1 MTNPKK
7 VIFHKGV
14 DIMSTKANYKT
25 EEIGTGKIGFSKT
38 RSIIETAFYGNNVVP
53 VNTLKEAYNLA
64 KNSPGTIVTDLPV
77 YRGEEFGLDRDA
89 KVLLFNDGA
98 VTGRYA
104 AARRIKGEPGVD
116 DVKLDKVVMDAVYK
130 TRFKKMY
137 HATVFVGL
145 DPEFMVKA
153 HLLIPEGEENLMYS
167 WMLNFQY
174 MSDEYV
180 KMYKNS
186 KAVGDGKEA
195 DIYIL
200 SDPQWA
206 PVESPDV
213 DYSCLSDPLTL
224 CYFDTNENCAAI
236 LGMKYFGEHKKG
248 TLTMAWAIANRNG
261 YASCH
266 GGQKEY
272 LLDDGSKFVASVYGL
287 SGSGKSTLT
296 HAKHGGKYEIKVL
309 HDDAFII
316 NTDTCASIALEP
328 TYFDKTAD
336 YPAGCPDNKY
346 LLTCQNCGATLD
358 EDGKVQLVTE
368 DIRNGNGRAIKSKLW
383 SPNRVDKIDAPVNA
397 IFWIMKDPTI
407 PPVVK
412 LKGASL
418 ASVMGATLA
427 TKTSTAERVAAGTDL
442 NALRIV
448 PYANPFRTYPL
459 KNDYVKFKKL
469 VEEKNV
475 DCYIINTGDF
485 MGKKVKP
492 ADTLG
497 ILEAI
502 VEKRAEFKKWGPFS
516 DIEIMDWE
524 GFDVDM
530 NDKDY
535 VEALK
540 NAMQNRVNAI
550 EGFAVNKEGYD
561 KLPDE
566 ALEAVKKVVAE
577 LN

>member
-1 MTNPKK
+1 
-7 VIFHKGV
+7 
-14 DIMSTKANYKT
+14 MSTKANYKLD
-25 EEIGTGKIGFSKT
+25 EIGAGKVGFSKT
-38 RSIIETAFYGNNVVP
+38 RSIIEAAFYGNNVVK
-53 VNTLKEAYNLA
+53 VNTLREAYELA
-64 KNSPGTIVTDLPV
+64 KNSPGTIVTDMPV
-77 YRGEEFGLDRDA
+77 YRAEEVGLDEDS

-116 DVKLDKVVMDAVYK
+116 DVKLDKVVMDAIYETRWK
-130 TRFKKMY
+130 TMY
-137 HATVFVGL
+137 HAEVFIGL

-153 HLLIPEGEENLMYS
+153 HLLIPEGEENILYN

-174 MSDEYV
+174 MSDEYI
-180 KMYKNS
+180 KMYKES
-186 KAVGDGKEA
+186 KPVGDGKEA
-195 DIYIL
+195 DIYIF
-200 SDPQWA
+200 SDPQWF
-206 PVESPDV
+206 PQERPDV

-224 CYFDTNENCAAI
+224 CYFDTDENCAAI
-236 LGMKYFGEHKKG
+236 LGMRYFGEHKKG
-248 TLTMAWAIANRNG
+248 TLTMAWALANRNG

-272 LLDDGSKFVASVYGL
+272 LLADGSKFVASVYGL

-296 HAKHGGKYEIKVL
+296 HAKHNGKYEIKVL

-328 TYFDKTAD
+328 SYFDKTAD
-336 YPAGCPDNKY
+336 YPTGCPDNKY
-346 LLTCQNCGATLD
+346 LLTTQNCSATKD
-358 EDGKVQLVTE
+358 EDGKIQLVTE

-412 LKGASL
+412 LKGSAL

-427 TKTSTAERVAAGTDL
+427 TKTSSAERVAAGTDM
-442 NALRIV
+442 NAIRIV

-459 KNDYVKFKKL
+459 VNDYEKFKKL

-485 MGKKVKP
+485 MGKKVQPK
-492 ADTLG
+492 DTLG
-497 ILEAI
+497 ILETI
-502 VEKRAEFKKWGPFS
+502 VEGKASFTQWGPFE

-524 GFDVDM
+524 GFDVSLD
-530 NDKDY
+530 DADY
-535 VEALK
+535 KAQLK
-540 NAMQNRVNAI
+540 AAMQTRVKAV
-550 EGFAVNKEGYD
+550 EDFAANKGGYD

-566 ALEAVKKVVAE
+566 ALAALQKLVDV
-577 LN
+577 L

>member
-1 MTNPKK
+1 MA
-7 VIFHKGV
+7 
-14 DIMSTKANYKT
+14 TKAYYPIS
-25 EEIGTGKIGFSKT
+25 EIGAGKTGFSKT
-38 RSIIETAFYGNNVVP
+38 RSIIEAAFYGNNVVKI
-53 VNTLKEAYNLA
+53 NTLKEAYDLA
-64 KNSPGTIVTDLPV
+64 KNSPGTVVTDMPI
-77 YRGEEFGLDRDA
+77 YRGDEIGLERDS

-104 AARRIKGEPGVD
+104 GARRIKGEPGVD
-116 DVKLDKVVMDAVYK
+116 AAKLDKVVMDAVYETRWK
-130 TRFKKMY
+130 TMY
-137 HATVFVGL
+137 HAEVYIGL

-153 HLLIPEGEENLMYS
+153 HLLIPEGEENIMYS

-180 KMYKNS
+180 RMYKNS
-186 KAVGDGKEA
+186 KPVGDGKEA
-195 DIYIL
+195 DVYIF

-206 PVESPDV
+206 PTNHPDV

-272 LLDDGSKFVASVYGL
+272 TLADGRKYVASVYGL

-296 HAKHGGKYEIKVL
+296 HAKHGGKYDIKVL

-328 TYFDKTAD
+328 SYFDKTAD
-336 YPAGCPDNKY
+336 YPTGCEDNKY
-346 LLTCQNCGATLD
+346 LLTAQNCSATLD

-383 SPNRVDKIDAPVNA
+383 SPNRVDKLDAPVNA

-412 LKGASL
+412 LKGSAL

-427 TKTSTAERVAAGTDL
+427 TKTSSAERVAAGTDL

-459 KNDYVKFKKL
+459 ANDYEKFKKL

-497 ILEAI
+497 ILETI
-502 VEKRAEFKKWGPFS
+502 VEEKAEFKPWGPFS

-524 GFDVDM
+524 GFVPDL
-530 NDKDY
+530 KDPEY
-535 VEALK
+535 VGQLK
-540 NAMQNRVNAI
+540 ARMQDRVNAV
-550 EGFAVNKEGYD
+550 EGFATKKDGYD

-566 ALEAVKKVVAE
+566 ALAALKKVVDEANT
-577 LN
+577 L

>member
-1 MTNPKK
+1 
-7 VIFHKGV
+7 
-14 DIMSTKANYKT
+14 MSTKAYYPIA
-25 EEIGTGKIGFSKT
+25 EIGAGKTGFSKT
-38 RSIIETAFYGNNVVP
+38 RSIIEAAFYGNNVVK
-53 VNTLKEAYNLA
+53 VNTLKEAYELA
-64 KNSPGTIVTDLPV
+64 KDSPGTIVTDMPV
-77 YRGEEFGLDRDA
+77 YRGEEFGLEKDA

-116 DVKLDKVVMDAVYK
+116 DKKLDKVVMDAVYEARWK
-130 TRFKKMY
+130 IMY
-137 HATVFVGL
+137 HAEVYVGL

-153 HLLIPEGEENLMYS
+153 HLLIPEGEENVMYS

-195 DIYIL
+195 DIYIF
-200 SDPQWA
+200 SDPQWF
-206 PVESPDV
+206 PGERPDV

-224 CYFDTNENCAAI
+224 CYFDTDQNCAAI
-236 LGMKYFGEHKKG
+236 LGMRYFGEHKKG

-272 LLDDGSKFVASVYGL
+272 TLADGSKYVASVYGL

-296 HAKHGGKYEIKVL
+296 HAKHDGKYDIKVL

-336 YPAGCPDNKY
+336 YPTGCADNTY
-346 LLTCQNCGATLD
+346 LLTAQNCSATLD

-383 SPNRVDKIDAPVNA
+383 SPNRVDKIEAPVNA

-412 LKGASL
+412 LKGAAL

-442 NALRIV
+442 NALRFV

-459 KNDYVKFKKL
+459 VNDYEKFKKL
-469 VEEKNV
+469 VDEKNV

-485 MGKKVKP
+485 MGKKVQPK
-492 ADTLG
+492 DTLG
-497 ILEAI
+497 ILETI
-502 VEKRAEFKKWGPFS
+502 VEGKASFKQWGPFT

-524 GFDVDM
+524 GFVP
-530 NDKDY
+530 NLGDKEY
-535 VEALK
+535 VSQLQAR
-540 NAMQNRVNAI
+540 MQDRAKAVAD
-550 EGFAVNKEGYD
+550 FAVKKGGYD

-566 ALEAVKKVVAE
+566 AAAALEKIVSEAAS
-577 LN
+577 L

>member
-1 MTNPKK
+1 MA
-7 VIFHKGV
+7 
-14 DIMSTKANYKT
+14 TKAYYPIS
-25 EEIGTGKIGFSKT
+25 EIGAGKVGFSKT
-38 RSIIETAFYGNNVVP
+38 RSIIEAAFYGNNVVK
-53 VNTLKEAYNLA
+53 VNTLKEAYELA
-64 KNSPGTIVTDLPV
+64 KNSPGTVVTDMKIKD
-77 YRGEEFGLDRDA
+77 GETFGLEKDSR
-89 KVLLFNDGA
+89 VLLFNDGA

-116 DVKLDKVVMDAVYK
+116 EVKLDKVVMDAIYETRWK
-130 TRFKKMY
+130 TMY
-137 HATVFVGL
+137 HAECFIGL
-145 DPEFMVKA
+145 DPEFMAKA
-153 HLLIPEGEENLMYS
+153 HLLIPEGEENILYN

-180 KMYKNS
+180 KMYRNS
-186 KAVGDGKEA
+186 KAIGDGNEP
-195 DIYIL
+195 DIYIF
-200 SDPQWA
+200 SDPQWV
-206 PVESPDV
+206 PGNRPDV

-224 CYFDTNENCAAI
+224 CYFDTNQNCAAI
-236 LGMKYFGEHKKG
+236 LGMRYFGEHKKG
-248 TLTMAWAIANRNG
+248 TLTMAWALANRNG

-272 LLDDGSKFVASVYGL
+272 LLPGGKTFVASVYGL

-316 NTDTCASIALEP
+316 NTDTCASVALEP

-336 YPAGCPDNKY
+336 YPTGCADNEY
-346 LLTCQNCGATLD
+346 LLSAQNCSCTLD
-358 EDGKVQLVTE
+358 NEGKIQLVTE

-412 LKGASL
+412 LKGAAL

-459 KNDYVKFKKL
+459 VNDYEKFKKL

-502 VEKRAEFKKWGPFS
+502 VEERASFTQWGPFE

-524 GFDVDM
+524 GFAPDL
-530 NDKDY
+530 NDAEYK
-535 VEALK
+535 EALK
-540 NAMQNRVNAI
+540 NAMQNRVDAV
-550 EGFAVNKEGYD
+550 EGFATKKEGYD

-566 ALEAVKKVVAE
+566 ALAAVKKLVDA

>member
-1 MTNPKK
+1 
-7 VIFHKGV
+7 
-14 DIMSTKANYKT
+14 MSTKAYYPIS
-25 EEIGTGKIGFSKT
+25 EIGAGKVGFSKT
-38 RSIIETAFYGNNVVP
+38 RSIIEAAFYGNNVVK
-53 VNTLKEAYNLA
+53 VNTLKEAYELA
-64 KNSPGTIVTDLPV
+64 KNSPGTVVTDMKIKD
-77 YRGEEFGLDRDA
+77 GETFGLEKDSR
-89 KVLLFNDGA
+89 VLLFNDGA

-116 DVKLDKVVMDAVYK
+116 EVKLDKVVMDAIYETRWK
-130 TRFKKMY
+130 TMY
-137 HATVFVGL
+137 HAECFIGL
-145 DPEFMVKA
+145 DPEFMAKA
-153 HLLIPEGEENLMYS
+153 HLLIPEGEENILYN
-167 WMLNFQY
+167 WMLKFQY

-180 KMYKNS
+180 KMYRNS
-186 KAVGDGKEA
+186 KAIGDGKEP
-195 DIYIL
+195 DIYIF
-200 SDPQWA
+200 SDPQWV
-206 PVESPDV
+206 PGNRPDV

-224 CYFDTNENCAAI
+224 CYFDTNQNCAAI
-236 LGMKYFGEHKKG
+236 LGMRYFGEHKKG
-248 TLTMAWAIANRNG
+248 TLTMAWALANRNG

-272 LLDDGSKFVASVYGL
+272 LLPGGKTFVASVYGL

-316 NTDTCASIALEP
+316 NTDTCASVALEP

-336 YPAGCPDNKY
+336 YPTGCADNEY
-346 LLTCQNCGATLD
+346 LLSAQNCSCTLD
-358 EDGKVQLVTE
+358 NEGKIQLVTE

-412 LKGASL
+412 LKGAAL

-459 KNDYVKFKKL
+459 VNDYEKFKKL

-502 VEKRAEFKKWGPFS
+502 VEERASFTQWGPFE

-524 GFDVDM
+524 GFAPDL
-530 NDKDY
+530 NDAEYK
-535 VEALK
+535 EALK
-540 NAMQNRVNAI
+540 NAMQNRVDAV
-550 EGFAVNKEGYD
+550 EGFATKKEGYD

-566 ALEAVKKVVAE
+566 ALAAVKKLVDA

>member
-1 MTNPKK
+1 
-7 VIFHKGV
+7 
-14 DIMSTKANYKT
+14 MSTKANYKT
-25 EEIGTGKIGFSKT
+25 EEIGAGKIGFSKT
-38 RSIIETAFYGNNVVP
+38 RSIIETAFYGNNVVK

-77 YRGEEFGLDRDA
+77 YRGEEFGLDSDA

-130 TRFKKMY
+130 TRFRKLY

-174 MSDEYV
+174 MSDYYV

-186 KAVGDGKEA
+186 KPVGDGKET
-195 DIYIL
+195 DIYIF

-206 PVESPDV
+206 PTESPDV

-224 CYFDTNENCAAI
+224 CYFDTDQNCAAI

-272 LLDDGSKFVASVYGL
+272 LLEDGKKFVASVYGL

-309 HDDAFII
+309 HDDAFVI

-346 LLTCQNCGATLD
+346 LLTCQNCGATID

-412 LKGASL
+412 LKGAAL

-427 TKTSTAERVAAGTDL
+427 TKTSTAERVAAGTDM

-497 ILEAI
+497 ILESI
-502 VEKRAEFKKWGPFS
+502 VEGKAEFKKWGPFS

-530 NDKDY
+530 NDADY
-535 VEALK
+535 KAALK
-540 NAMQNRVNAI
+540 SAMENRVSAV
-550 EGFAVNKEGYD
+550 EGFASKKEGYD

-577 LN
+577 LD

>member
-1 MTNPKK
+1 
-7 VIFHKGV
+7 
-14 DIMSTKANYKT
+14 MSTKAYYPIS
-25 EEIGTGKIGFSKT
+25 EIGAGKVGFSKT
-38 RSIIETAFYGNNVVP
+38 RSIIEAAFYGNNVVK
-53 VNTLKEAYNLA
+53 VNTLKEAYELA
-64 KNSPGTIVTDLPV
+64 KNSPGTVVTDMKIKD
-77 YRGEEFGLDRDA
+77 GETFGLEKDSR
-89 KVLLFNDGA
+89 VLLFNDGA

-116 DVKLDKVVMDAVYK
+116 EVKLDKVVMDAVYETRWK
-130 TRFKKMY
+130 TMY
-137 HATVFVGL
+137 HAECFIGL
-145 DPEFMVKA
+145 DPEFMAKA
-153 HLLIPEGEENLMYS
+153 HLLIPEGEENILYN

-186 KAVGDGKEA
+186 KAIGDGNEP
-195 DIYIL
+195 DIYIF
-200 SDPQWA
+200 SDPQWT
-206 PVESPDV
+206 PGNRPDV

-224 CYFDTNENCAAI
+224 CYFDTNQNCAAI
-236 LGMKYFGEHKKG
+236 LGMRYFGEHKKG
-248 TLTMAWAIANRNG
+248 TLTMAWALANRNG

-272 LLDDGSKFVASVYGL
+272 LLDDGRKFVASVYGL

-296 HAKHGGKYEIKVL
+296 HAKHNGKYEIKVL

-316 NTDTCASIALEP
+316 NTDTCASVALEP

-336 YPAGCPDNKY
+336 YPTGCADNEY
-346 LLTCQNCGATLD
+346 LLSAQNCSCTLD
-358 EDGKVQLVTE
+358 SEGKIQLVTE

-412 LKGASL
+412 LKGAAL

-427 TKTSTAERVAAGTDL
+427 TKTSTAEREAAGTDL

-459 KNDYVKFKKL
+459 VNDYEKFKKL

-502 VEKRAEFKKWGPFS
+502 VENRANFTQWGPFE

-524 GFDVDM
+524 GFAPDL
-530 NDKDY
+530 NDAEYKT
-535 VEALK
+535 ALK
-540 NAMQNRVNAI
+540 NAMQNRVDAV
-550 EGFAVNKEGYD
+550 EGFATKKEGYD

-566 ALEAVKKVVAE
+566 AMAAVKKLVDA

>member
-1 MTNPKK
+1 
-7 VIFHKGV
+7 
-14 DIMSTKANYKT
+14 MSTKAYYPIN
-25 EEIGTGKIGFSKT
+25 EIGKGKVGFSKT
-38 RSIIETAFYGNNVVP
+38 RSIIEAAFYGNNVVK
-53 VNTLKEAYNLA
+53 VNTLKQAYELA
-64 KNSPGTIVTDLPV
+64 KNSPGTIVTDMPV
-77 YRGEEFGLDRDA
+77 YRGEEFGLDKDA

-116 DVKLDKVVMDAVYK
+116 SAKLDKVAMDAVYE
-130 TRFKKMY
+130 TRWKKMY
-137 HATVFVGL
+137 HAEVFVGL

-153 HLLIPEGEENLMYS
+153 HLLIPEGEENIMYN

-180 KMYKNS
+180 KMYKES
-186 KAVGDGKEA
+186 KAVGDGKEP
-195 DIYIL
+195 DIYIF
-200 SDPQWA
+200 SDPQWI
-206 PVESPDV
+206 PRERPDV

-224 CYFDTNENCAAI
+224 CYFDTDENCACI
-236 LGMKYFGEHKKG
+236 LGMRYFGEHKKG

-272 LLDDGSKFVASVYGL
+272 LLEDGRKYVASVYGL

-296 HAKHGGKYEIKVL
+296 HAKHNGKYEIKVL

-336 YPAGCPDNKY
+336 YPTGCPDNQY
-346 LLTCQNCGATLD
+346 LLSAQNCSATLD

-368 DIRNGNGRAIKSKLW
+368 DIRNGNGRALKSKLW
-383 SPNRVDKIDAPVNA
+383 SPNRVDRIDAPVNA

-412 LKGASL
+412 VKGAAL

-427 TKTSTAERVAAGTDL
+427 TKTSTAERVKAGTDL

-459 KNDYVKFKKL
+459 VNDYEKFKKL
-469 VEEKNV
+469 VEEKDV

-485 MGKKVKP
+485 MGKKVQPK
-492 ADTLG
+492 DTLG

-502 VEKRAEFKKWGPFS
+502 VEGKAEFHKWGNFT
-516 DIEIMDWE
+516 DIELMDWE
-524 GFDVDM
+524 GFTPDL
-530 NDKDY
+530 NDADY
-535 VEALK
+535 KAALK
-540 NAMQNRVNAI
+540 SAMENRVDAV
-550 EGFAVNKEGYD
+550 EKFAVAKDGYD

-566 ALEAVKKVVAE
+566 ALAAVKKVVDE
-577 LN
+577 LK

>member
-1 MTNPKK
+1 
-7 VIFHKGV
+7 
-14 DIMSTKANYKT
+14 MSTKSYYPI
-25 EEIGTGKIGFSKT
+25 EEIGAGKVGFATT
-38 RSIIETAFYGNNVVP
+38 RSIIEAAFYGNNVVK
-53 VNTLKEAYNLA
+53 VNTLKEAYELA
-64 KNSPGTIVTDLPV
+64 KNSPGTVVTDMPV
-77 YRGEEFGLDRDA
+77 YRGEEFGLEKDA

-104 AARRIKGEPGVD
+104 TARRIAGEP
-116 DVKLDKVVMDAVYK
+116 DVECAKLDRVVMDAIYETRWK
-130 TRFKKMY
+130 TMY
-137 HATVFVGL
+137 HAEVFVGL

-153 HLLIPEGEENLMYS
+153 HLLIPEGEENIMYN

-186 KAVGDGKEA
+186 KPVGDGKEA
-195 DIYIL
+195 DIYIF
-200 SDPQWA
+200 SDPQWVPA
-206 PVESPDV
+206 DRPNV
-213 DYSCLSDPLTL
+213 DLTCLSDPKCL
-224 CYFDTNENCAAI
+224 CYFNTEQNCAAI
-236 LGMKYFGEHKKG
+236 LGMRYFGEHKKG

-272 LLDDGSKFVASVYGL
+272 SLADGSKYVASVFGL

-296 HAKHGGKYEIKVL
+296 HAKHGGKYPITVL

-316 NTDTCASIALEP
+316 NTDTCSSIALEP

-336 YPAGCPDNKY
+336 YPTGCPDNKY
-346 LLTCQNCGATLD
+346 LLSAQNCSATLD
-358 EDGKVQLVTE
+358 SEGKIQLVTE

-427 TKTSTAERVAAGTDL
+427 TKRSSAERLAPGADP
-442 NALRIV
+442 NALVVV

-459 KNDYVKFKKL
+459 ANDYEKFKKL
-469 VEEKNV
+469 VGDKNV
-475 DCYIINTGDF
+475 DCYIVNTGDF
-485 MGKKVKP
+485 MGTKVTPKI
-492 ADTLG
+492 TLG
-497 ILEAI
+497 ILESI
-502 VEKRAEFKKWGPFS
+502 VEGKATFKQWGNFS
-516 DIEIMDWE
+516 DIEIMEIE
-524 GFDVDM
+524 GFVPDM
-530 NDKDY
+530 NDKSYIDHLKARMQDR
-535 VEALK
+535 VEFVESRNTFK
-540 NAMQNRVNAI
+540 
-550 EGFAVNKEGYD
+550 GGYD
-561 KLPDE
+561 KLPED
-566 ALEAVKKVVAE
+566 ALESLKKLVSE

>member
-1 MTNPKK
+1 
-7 VIFHKGV
+7 
-14 DIMSTKANYKT
+14 MSTKAYYPIN
-25 EEIGTGKIGFSKT
+25 EIGAGKVGFSKT
-38 RSIIETAFYGNNVVP
+38 RSIIEAAFYGNNVVK
-53 VNTLKEAYNLA
+53 VNTLKEAYELA
-64 KNSPGTIVTDLPV
+64 KNSPGTIVTDMPV
-77 YRGEEFGLDRDA
+77 LRGEEFGLEKDA

-116 DVKLDKVVMDAVYK
+116 DAKLDKVVMDAVYETRWK
-130 TRFKKMY
+130 TMY
-137 HATVFVGL
+137 HAECFVGL

-153 HLLIPEGEENLMYS
+153 HLLIPEGEENILYN
-167 WMLNFQY
+167 WMINFQY

-180 KMYKNS
+180 KMYKKS
-186 KAVGDGKEA
+186 KPVGDGKEA
-195 DIYIL
+195 DIYIF
-200 SDPQWA
+200 SDPQWM
-206 PVESPDV
+206 PGTRPDV

-236 LGMKYFGEHKKG
+236 LGMRYFGEHKKG

-272 LLDDGSKFVASVYGL
+272 ILADGSKFVASVYGL

-316 NTDTCASIALEP
+316 NTDTCASVALEP

-336 YPAGCPDNKY
+336 YPTGCPDNAY
-346 LLTCQNCGATLD
+346 LLSAQNCSATMD
-358 EDGKVQLVTE
+358 EDGKIQLVTE

-412 LKGASL
+412 LKGSAL
-418 ASVMGATLA
+418 AAVMGATLA
-427 TKTSTAERVAAGTDL
+427 TKTSSAERVAAGTDL
-442 NALRIV
+442 NAIRIV

-459 KNDYVKFKKL
+459 ANDYEKFRKL
-469 VEEKNV
+469 VDEKNV
-475 DCYIINTGDF
+475 DCYIVNTGDF
-485 MGKKVKP
+485 MGQKVKP

-497 ILEAI
+497 ILETI
-502 VEKRAEFKKWGPFS
+502 VEGKAAFEQWGPFE
-516 DIEIMDWE
+516 DIEIMNDWS
-524 GFDVDM
+524 GRTSDNFKPDM
-530 NDKDY
+530 NNADY
-535 VEALK
+535 KAQLK
-540 NAMQNRVNAI
+540 SAMETRVNAVK
-550 EGFAVNKEGYD
+550 GFAEKKEGYD

-566 ALEAVKKVVAE
+566 ALAALEKLVSA
-577 LN
+577 L